1 MARKSSYKGVHYFPS
16 KEEFELFYS
25 ENSREDDCVGHLRG
39 YFDGDSFRH
48 QWFDHVNSSSLNTD
62 AFKSEFYPLMDGL
75 IKAELAS
82 RKNAGILWRLATPL
96 DDMLEYRG
104 DKVMTEHYEY
114 YIRIPSPEYIRG
126 NYTYIYCY
134 KRKDV

>member
-1 MARKSSYKGVHYFPS
+1 MMTKGVHYFPTE
-16 KEEFELFYS
+16 EEFELFYS
-25 ENSREDDCVGHLRG
+25 ESSREDDCVGHLRL
-39 YFDGDSFRH
+39 YFDGYRFWH
-48 QWFDHVNSSSLNTD
+48 QWFDHTYSCDLNTD
-62 AFKSEFYPLMDGL
+62 EFKSEFYPLMDSL
-75 IKAELAS
+75 MSAEFAS

-96 DDMLEYRG
+96 EDMLEYRG
-104 DKVMTEHYEY
+104 DKLMTEHYEY